1 MVNGIIGKKI
11 GMTQLFLEDGTVEPA
26 TVLQAGPCV
35 VVQAKLAERDGYEAV
50 QLGLVGGK
58 YKGGNFADLIGPL
71 TSRGRGV
78 VAIGEARPLVREAL
92 GAVVPLVEA
101 GSMADAVAKAR
112 EMARPGSVVLLAP
125 ACSSF
130 DMFSD
135 YAARGRAFKEAVAK
149 LGTEG

>member
-1 MVNGIIGKKI
+1 MRYVNDSK
-11 GMTQLFLEDGTVEPA
+11 A
-26 TVLQAGPCV
+26 TNIDAAGRAIESFDDV
-35 VVQAKLAERDGYEAV
+35 VVI
-50 QLGLVGGK
+50 VGGK

-71 TSRGRGV
+71 AHRGRGV

-92 GAVVPLVEA
+92 GAVMPLVEA
-101 GSMADAVAKAR
+101 GSMADAVARAR

-135 YAARGRAFKEAVAK
+135 YAARGRAFKEAVEK
-149 LGTEG
+149 LGAGG